1 MAMVGDGI
9 NDAPALTRADIGIAI
24 GAGTDIAIDSADVV
38 LMKNSLMDVVR
49 AIELSQAVVR
59 NIHMNLFWAFFYNVL
74 GIPVAAGVLYPL
86 FQIKLSPMIGSAAM
100 SLSSVCVVTNALRLR
115 FFKGS
120 QGDVETREA
129 VKDALESKPAAAVTA
144 CPAGTDSCPVNNEAN
159 NGGAELSDEKGE
171 VFMTKV
177 LTVEGMMCGHCQAH
191 VTKALA
197 GVDGVKSVDVNL
209 ETKLATVELAKDV
222 SDDALTAAVVDAGY
236 TVTKVESK

>member
-1 MAMVGDGI
+1 M
-9 NDAPALTRADIGIAI
+9 
-24 GAGTDIAIDSADVV
+24 
-38 LMKNSLMDVVR
+38 VR
-49 AIELSQAVVR
+49 AVDLSRAVIR
-59 NIHMNLFWAFFYNVL
+59 NIKENLFWAFFYNTL
-74 GIPVAAGVLYPL
+74 GIPVAAGVAVSALG
-86 FQIKLSPMIGSAAM
+86 IKLSPMIGAAAM

-197 GVDGVKSVDVNL
+197 GVDGVKWVDRQSRNQ
-209 ETKLATVELAKDV
+209 
-222 SDDALTAAVVDAGY
+222 AGHR
-236 TVTKVESK
+236 